1 MANQKYLSYDGL
13 VELVAKIHEKYA
25 PIKAFIYLGSV
36 QNVAAL
42 PSVAGVRNGGIYNVE
57 EESTT
62 TADFVEGAGKKLQAG
77 ENVVAVNTGT
87 EADPI
92 MKWDILGGVFDFTD
106 RLQFGDTMPST
117 DLTAGRTF
125 LYLGDTTYTYSEV
138 TPTGDEN
145 PQALGWYELVS
156 DEYVLSTDTTVDD
169 QKTYYTRA
177 EQYVK
182 GVIYKYNTSTSSW
195 DAQSSGDIMV
205 AITNSE
211 IDALF
216 A

>member
-1 MANQKYLSYDGL
+1 MNKKYLDYAGL
-13 VELVAKIHEKYA
+13 QELVTKINEKYA

-62 TADFVEGAGKKLQAG
+62 TSDFVEGAGKKLQAG

-87 EADPI
+87 EAEPV

-125 LYLGDTTYTYSEV
+125 LYLGDTTYTYSAV

-145 PQALGWYELVS
+145 PSALGWYELVS
-156 DEYVLSTDTTVDD
+156 DEYVLSEDETVDD

-182 GVIYKYNTSTSSW
+182 GVIYKYNASTSSW
-195 DAQSSGDIMV
+195 DAQSSGDVMV
-205 AITNSE
+205 AITNQE

>member
-13 VELVAKIHEKYA
+13 VELVAKINETYA

-62 TADFVEGAGKKLQAG
+62 TADFVEGAGKTLQAG

-87 EADPI
+87 EEVPV
-92 MKWDILGGVFDFTD
+92 MKWDILGGVFDFSD
-106 RLQFGDTMPST
+106 RLQFGDTIPST

-125 LYLGDTTYTYSEV
+125 LYLGETTYTYSEV
-138 TPTGDEN
+138 TPVGDEN

-205 AITNSE
+205 AITNQE

-216 A
+216 T